1 MVFPAQSYK
10 KFLLTLWPEMRFSLR
25 HILRL
30 IAAVVL
36 WAAVASCSST
46 RHVSDGSLLLDKVD
60 IEVKDDSLKDFDED
74 QMMLYLRQQPNH
86 KIFWSAKMQL
96 GIYNMSGNDSTKWYN
111 KFLRK
116 MGEPPVIFDS
126 VLTDLSAAQLHT
138 VMVNKGYLKGEVEV
152 DTIARRDKKKME
164 VRYTMLPGEPYKV
177 RSIDWQYADDSI
189 GALIESRKER
199 TLLREGMNLDRNL
212 LEAERERI
220 TNLLRN
226 RGYYAFDKE
235 FISFVADTTAGSRD
249 VDLTLVVNPPYDKST
264 GHSLGIDTH
273 SPYFIRD
280 IKVVANYDPAKMPE
294 LRRISTPDSVFYGDI
309 EIFYGADRYLR
320 PSVIVDN
327 VFFRSGQLFR
337 TRDVNRTYQA
347 FARLGILKFINVQ
360 LVPVAHADGKNWLD
374 AYILLTP
381 GKPQSIE
388 LELEGTNSEGDLGVA
403 AGITYSHNNIG
414 HGSETF
420 TAKLRGA
427 YESLSGNL
435 DGLIHDRY
443 MEYSLDLGLSFPKF
457 KAPFLSSDFKKRVP
471 ASTEFNISMNYQE
484 RPEYTR
490 IIAGAGWTYKWS
502 DTHHRH
508 RFSPIDINYVYLPES
523 TNSFLDQI
531 APDNPLLRYS
541 YEDHFIMA
549 MAYHYYYTTKRRR
562 INQWRERFQPNVSTL
577 RVGVETAGN
586 LLYAINS
593 IVTHRDDAQENPYK
607 VFGIRY
613 SQYVK
618 GEAEYAFT
626 HTFDMRNSLAFRA
639 GVGIAYPYGN
649 SRILPFEKRFYGG
662 GANGVRGW
670 DVRTLGP
677 GCYDSSSDVSSF
689 INQCGDINLIL
700 SLEYRA
706 KLFWF
711 FEGALFVDA
720 GNIWTIHNYENQ
732 PGGMFHFNSFL
743 EQMAMSYGVGL
754 RLNFN
759 YFLIRI
765 DLGMKAHNPA
775 KNGERWPIVNPK
787 WGRDRSL
794 HFSIG
799 YPF

>member
-1 MVFPAQSYK
+1 
-10 KFLLTLWPEMRFSLR
+10 MRFSLR
-25 HILRL
+25 NITFVTA
-30 IAAVVL
+30 IAAIL
-36 WAAVASCSST
+36 VAIVSCSST
-46 RHVSDGSLLLDKVD
+46 RHVPEGSLMLDKVKV
-60 IEVKDDSLKDFDED
+60 EVEGDTLNEFNKE
-74 QMMLYLRQQPNH
+74 QMLLYLRQQPNH

-96 GIYNMSGNDSTKWYN
+96 GIYNMSGSDSTKWYN

-116 MGEPPVIFDS
+116 MGEPPVIYDS
-126 VLTDLSAAQLHT
+126 VLTDLSASQLHT
-138 VMVNKGYLKGEVEV
+138 VMVNKGYLKGEVKV
-152 DTIARRDKKKME
+152 DTTMRTEKKKID
-164 VRYTMLPGEPYKV
+164 VTYTMTPGEPYIV
-177 RSIDWQYADDSI
+177 SSIDWQYADDSI
-189 GALIESRKER
+189 ASIIESRMDR
-199 TLLREGMNLDRNL
+199 SLLSEGMNLDRNIL
-212 LEAERERI
+212 DAERDRI
-220 TNLLRN
+220 TGLLRN
-226 RGYYAFDKE
+226 HGYYAFDKE
-235 FISFVADTTAGSRD
+235 FISFVADTTADNRN
-249 VDLTLVVNPPYDKST
+249 VDLTLVVNPPYERT
-264 GHSLGIDTH
+264 TTAGPIIDTH
-273 SPYFIRD
+273 SPYYIRE

-294 LRRISTPDSVFYGDI
+294 LRLITTPDSVSYGEI
-309 EIFYGADRYLR
+309 EILYGNDRYLR
-320 PSVIVDN
+320 PSVIAEN
-327 VFFRSGQLFR
+327 VFFQRGKLFR
-337 TRDVNRTYQA
+337 TRDVNRTYKA
-347 FARLGILKFINVQ
+347 FSRLGILNFINVQ
-360 LVPVAHADGKNWLD
+360 LVPVAHIDGKNWLD

-414 HGSETF
+414 HSSETF

-443 MEYSLDLGLSFPKF
+443 MEYSLDLGLSYPKF
-457 KAPFLSSDFKKRVP
+457 KAPFLSADFKKSVP
-471 ASTEFNISMNYQE
+471 ASTEFNVSMNYQE

-502 DTHHRH
+502 DIRHRH
-508 RFSPIDINYVYLPES
+508 TFSPLDINYVYLPES

-541 YEDHFIMA
+541 YEDHFIMS
-549 MAYHYYYTTKRRR
+549 MSYHYYYTTKRQQL
-562 INQWRERFQPNVSTL
+562 NHLRERFQPNVSTL

-593 IVTHRDDAQENPYK
+593 IFTHRPDPQENPYK

-618 GEAEYAFT
+618 AEAEYAYT

-639 GVGIAYPYGN
+639 GLGVAYPYGN

-677 GCYDSSSDVSSF
+677 GNYASVSDVSSF
-689 INQCGDINLIL
+689 INQCGDINFIL

-720 GNIWTIHNYENQ
+720 GNIWTIHNYESQ
-732 PGGMFHFNSFL
+732 PGGMFQFDSFFKQL
-743 EQMAMSYGVGL
+743 AMSYGLGL

-775 KNGERWPIVNPK
+775 KNAESWPLLHPK
-787 WGRDRSL
+787 WGRDHSL